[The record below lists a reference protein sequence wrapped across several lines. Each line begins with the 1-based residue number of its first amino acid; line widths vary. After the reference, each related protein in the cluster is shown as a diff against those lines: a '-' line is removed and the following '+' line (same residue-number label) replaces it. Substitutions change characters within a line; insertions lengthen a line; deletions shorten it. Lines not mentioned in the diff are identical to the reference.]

1 MDSLLKPKNFLLF
14 IYISFFCSCSY
25 QLADSYEEKI
35 NILISSENTQLDNLF
50 IALLKENGSF
60 NFNPPNSN
68 DNNIFQIK
76 IESHKLSRYSG
87 ASSLDGRTTRVR
99 MEYKFSFSIISSN
112 LKEPLFREF
121 KESSYYVYDDSKLLS
136 MEEEEDVLVREFIRS
151 SQQKLELLLINF
163 KER

>member
-1 MDSLLKPKNFLLF
+1 MDSLLKPKKFLLF
-14 IYISFFCSCSY
+14 IYISFICSCSY
-25 QLADSYEEKI
+25 QLVDSYEEKI

-60 NFNPPNSN
+60 NFNPPSSN

-151 SQQKLELLLINF
+151 SQQKLALLLINF

>member
-1 MDSLLKPKNFLLF
+1 MDSLLKAKFLPF
-14 IYISFFCSCSY
+14 IYILFFCSCSY
-25 QLADSYEEKI
+25 QLVDSYEEKI

-50 IALLKENGSF
+50 ITLLKENGSF
-60 NFNPPNSN
+60 NLNPPTSD
-68 DNNIFQIK
+68 DNNIFKIR

-99 MEYKFSFSIISSN
+99 MEYEFNFSINSSN

-121 KESSYYVYDDSKLLS
+121 KESSYYIYDDSKLLS
-136 MEEEEDVLVREFIRS
+136 MEEEEDLLVREFIRT

>member
-1 MDSLLKPKNFLLF
+1 MDSLLKPKKFLLF
-14 IYISFFCSCSY
+14 IYISFICSCSY
-25 QLADSYEEKI
+25 QLVDSYEEKI

-60 NFNPPNSN
+60 NLNPPTSN

-76 IESHKLSRYSG
+76 IENHKLSRYSG

-99 MEYKFSFSIISSN
+99 MEYEFSFSIISSN

>member
-1 MDSLLKPKNFLLF
+1 MDSLLKPKKFLLF
-14 IYISFFCSCSY
+14 IYISFICSCSY
-25 QLADSYEEKI
+25 QLVDSYEEKI

-50 IALLKENGSF
+50 ITLLKENGSF
-60 NFNPPNSN
+60 NLNPPTSD
-68 DNNIFQIK
+68 DNNIFKIR

-99 MEYKFSFSIISSN
+99 MEYEFNFSINSSN

-121 KESSYYVYDDSKLLS
+121 KESSYYIYDDSKLLS
-136 MEEEEDVLVREFIRS
+136 MEEEEDLLVREFIRT